1 MRKEKSDYKMVQM
14 DKELHTLLK
23 DYCKTNGFSMS
34 GFVAASVKQR
44 LKLLKKKQYEGMY
57 YQSRKHP
64 GWSN

>member
-44 LKLLKKKQYEGMY
+44 LKLLKKK
-57 YQSRKHP
+57 
-64 GWSN
+64 